1 MASSNAIVI
10 ASVAGSV
17 GSSVAA
23 ATWLTRRCVPTYCSH
38 MRDHKVSTR
47 GSAGRNVVGVREL
60 KTHAARILRRVRESR
75 TSYILTHRGRAVG
88 LILPVEP
95 TQEAASGSEDPAAA
109 WDTFL
114 RAGRQIERQFL
125 PGVSGV
131 RLLSEM
137 RR

>member
-1 MASSNAIVI
+1 M
-10 ASVAGSV
+10 
-17 GSSVAA
+17 
-23 ATWLTRRCVPTYCSH
+23 
-38 MRDHKVSTR
+38 STR